1 MRIRNSLALLVIVAL
16 APTAW
21 AQDKKAP
28 AAPSP
33 AAKAAP
39 APAAAPAAAPAHVAY
54 TAKDLKWVDSP
65 SLPGA
70 KVAVL
75 EGPMNEEKPFTIRI
89 KAPAGFKIM
98 PHTHPG
104 IEHVT
109 VISGNFAIGMG
120 EKWDDKALHAMGPGD
135 VMIMQPKTAHFATTK
150 GGGEIQLHGMGPW
163 RVDYV
168 NPDDDPTKKK
178 ADAPKKEEPKKK

>member
-1 MRIRNSLALLVIVAL
+1 MKIRTTLALLVIAAL
-16 APTAW
+16 VPSAW

-28 AAPSP
+28 AATP

-39 APAAAPAAAPAHVAY
+39 APAAAPAAAPGHMAF

-89 KAPAGFKIM
+89 KAPAGFKVM

-109 VISGNFAIGMG
+109 VISGKFAMGMG
-120 EKWDDKALHAMGPGD
+120 EKWDDKALHALGPGD
-135 VMIMQPKTAHFATTK
+135 VMIMQPKTAHFATAQTAT
-150 GGGEIQLHGMGPW
+150 ELQLHGMGPW
-163 RVDYV
+163 KVDYI
-168 NPDDDPTKKK
+168 NPDDDPMKK
-178 ADAPKKEEPKKK
+178 AAAAPKKDEPKKK